1 MLHICTA
8 FLANAVNRGTY
19 SNRCVLF
26 GLLFFI
32 GSSAV
37 NAATPQKLLTLSDA
51 IRFSLTQNPS
61 LKVFSLRD
69 AAIQGQLQT
78 ANLKP
83 AYELGVA
90 TENFA
95 GSGGFTGVSAAELTV
110 SLSSTIEMG
119 GKRAAR
125 AEMYSQSR
133 SQLEAQRQVE
143 SLELLGEVTRRYIDV
158 LAAQQRVV
166 LANEAAELA
175 KMTLRIV
182 KKRATAGSTPD
193 AEVKR
198 AQAAEAQ
205 SQLTLSSE
213 RHQLNYLRVA
223 LATLWGETSAS
234 FSTVS
239 GDLFNFGQDVDFE
252 ILYAKIEKNPAIEVF
267 ATQERLKDAEVRLA
281 KTESIRDINW
291 SVGVRRFQDTS
302 DTAITAGFSMP
313 LFSAKRNSGAV
324 TAALAS
330 RNEVFIQREV
340 ALLKMHTQ
348 LFRAFSNRQQAIVS
362 AQKLQSE
369 IVPALEVALD
379 ETQQAYERGRYS
391 YLDYVNARQE
401 LLRARQTLIE
411 SAAAALTYGADI
423 EQLTAEPL
431 SASHYPAPTTITY
444 PNFKD

>member
-1 MLHICTA
+1 MLQIWPA
-8 FLANAVNRGTY
+8 FIANAVKRDMYKNRH
-19 SNRCVLF
+19 VLF
-26 GLLFFI
+26 GLLFFL

-37 NAATPQKLLTLSDA
+37 NAATSEKLLTLSEA
-51 IRFSLTQNPS
+51 IRFSLAENPS
-61 LKVFSLRD
+61 LKVFTLRD

-83 AYELGVA
+83 AYELGVDG
-90 TENFA
+90 ENFA
-95 GSGGFTGVSAAELTV
+95 GTGDFTGVSGIELTV

-119 GKRAAR
+119 GKREAR
-125 AEMYSQSR
+125 KGMYSQSR
-133 SQLEAQRQVE
+133 LHLEAQRQVE

-182 KKRATAGSTPD
+182 KKRAKAGSTPD

-198 AQAAEAQ
+198 AQAAFSQ

-213 RHQLNYLRVA
+213 QHQLNYLKIA
-223 LATLWGETSAS
+223 LAALWGERSLS
-234 FSTVS
+234 FAAVS

-252 ILYAKIEKNPAIEVF
+252 ALYAKIKKNPAIEVF
-267 ATQERLKDAEVRLA
+267 AAQERLKDAEVRLA
-281 KTESIRDINW
+281 KTESSSDINW

-313 LFSAKRNSGAV
+313 LFSSKRNSGAV
-324 TAALAS
+324 TTALAS
-330 RNEVFIQREV
+330 RNEVFVQRDV

-369 IVPALEVALD
+369 IVPALEDALN
-379 ETQQAYERGRYS
+379 ETQEAYERGRYS
-391 YLDYVNARQE
+391 YLDYVSARQE

-431 SASHYPAPTTITY
+431 SASQYPAPTISY
-444 PNFKD
+444 SNFKD

>member
-1 MLHICTA
+1 MLHICRA
-8 FLANAVNRGTY
+8 FIASARKRCAYKNRRFLL
-19 SNRCVLF
+19 S
-26 GLLFFI
+26 LLFFLVY
-32 GSSAV
+32 STV
-37 NAATPQKLLTLSDA
+37 NAANPQKLLTLTDA
-51 IRFSLTQNPS
+51 IRFSLAENPS
-61 LKVFSLRD
+61 LKVFPLRD
-69 AAIQGQLQT
+69 AAIQGRLQT

-83 AYELGVA
+83 AYELGGE

-95 GSGGFTGVSAAELTV
+95 GTGGFTGVSSAELTV

-119 GKRAAR
+119 GKREAR
-125 AEMYSQSR
+125 TGMYSQSR
-133 SQLEAQRQVE
+133 SLLEAQQQVE

-175 KMTLRIV
+175 KMTVRIV
-182 KKRATAGSTPD
+182 KKRAKAGSTPD

-198 AQAAEAQ
+198 AQAAFAQ
-205 SQLTLSSE
+205 SQLTLLSGQQ
-213 RHQLNYLRVA
+213 QLSYLNVA
-223 LATLWGETSAS
+223 LAALWGETSPS
-234 FSTVS
+234 FTSIS
-239 GDLFNFGQDVDFE
+239 GNLFKFGQDVDFAT
-252 ILYAKIEKNPAIEVF
+252 LYARIKINPAIQVF
-267 ATQERLKDAEVRLA
+267 AAQERLKNAEVRLA
-281 KTESIRDINW
+281 KTESSSDINW

-313 LFSAKRNSGAV
+313 LFSSERNSGAV
-324 TAALAS
+324 SAALAS

-369 IVPALEVALD
+369 IVPALEEALN

-391 YLDYVNARQE
+391 YLEYVSARQE

-431 SASHYPAPTTITY
+431 PASQYPD
-444 PNFKD
+444 FKKINYKF